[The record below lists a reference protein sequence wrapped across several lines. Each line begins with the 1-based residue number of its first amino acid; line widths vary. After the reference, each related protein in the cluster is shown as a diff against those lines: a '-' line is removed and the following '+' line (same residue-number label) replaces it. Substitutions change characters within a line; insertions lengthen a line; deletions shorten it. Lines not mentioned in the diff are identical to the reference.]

1 MPCVFCI
8 LWDFLVLDDELVAL
22 EVVVKAHFLIS
33 SEITVCTLVLLLKH
47 VVWVVLHVPLQE
59 PTRLEFLATDVARI
73 DRQWQA
79 VRADYY
85 GCNREDDLLKCA
97 HLNVVSIACS
107 LIPACFVIPVWHCR
121 VSPFF
126 FFLILCFRVRLALI
140 PSLICRYGV
149 VVPCL
154 LSK

>member
-33 SEITVCTLVLLLKH
+33 SEITICTLVLLLKH

-59 PTRLEFLATDVARI
+59 PARLEFLATDVARI

-79 VRADYY
+79 IRADYY

-97 HLNVVSIACS
+97 HLKCCFYS
-107 LIPACFVIPVWHCR
+107 LFTDTSLFCHT
-121 VSPFF
+121 S
-126 FFLILCFRVRLALI
+126 LAL
-140 PSLICRYGV
+140 
-149 VVPCL
+149 PCL
-154 LSK
+154 SLLLLLDPLLQSAACTDSITDL